1 MKCMAAAMIAPL
13 LFCASLSA
21 SAQEAAGAK
30 AQVRVEVRGN
40 VRTPGQFN
48 IPVGGRLADA
58 LIAARPAPDAYLPG
72 TMFLQ
77 EQAKGTQFR
86 LRAGLAH
93 DLAQLQRS
101 ADADVQRAAGLL
113 AQWLEDH
120 EATGRVR
127 QSVDMR
133 LIQVQPQSNPV
144 LETGD
149 AIVVPGR
156 PQAIRVMGAVLT
168 ECRVQHEPLRDAK
181 DYLRDCPT
189 SAAADRNHV
198 YVVQPDGFVQ
208 KLGIALWNRADPQPI
223 APGGTLYVPLAE
235 SSASAVDEA
244 FNSEFAAFIATQP
257 ITP

>member
-1 MKCMAAAMIAPL
+1 MKWMAAATIVPL
-13 LFCASLSA
+13 LFCACLPASVQQA
-21 SAQEAAGAK
+21 SAGP
-30 AQVRVEVRGN
+30 QVRVEVTGN
-40 VRTPGQFN
+40 VRTPGQFD
-48 IPVGGRLADA
+48 IPAGGRLADA

-77 EQAKGTQFR
+77 EQAKRPQLR

-101 ADADVQRAAGLL
+101 ANADIQQAAGVL
-113 AQWLEDH
+113 ARWLEDH
-120 EATGRVR
+120 QATGRVR

-144 LETGD
+144 LGTGD

-156 PQAIRVMGAVLT
+156 PQVIRVMGAVLA

-181 DYLRDCPT
+181 DYLRRCPA
-189 SAAADRNHV
+189 SAAADRNDV
-198 YVVQPDGFVQ
+198 YVIQPDGLIQ
-208 KLGIALWNRADPQPI
+208 QLGIALWNRADPQPI

-235 SSASAVDEA
+235 SAAAAVDGA